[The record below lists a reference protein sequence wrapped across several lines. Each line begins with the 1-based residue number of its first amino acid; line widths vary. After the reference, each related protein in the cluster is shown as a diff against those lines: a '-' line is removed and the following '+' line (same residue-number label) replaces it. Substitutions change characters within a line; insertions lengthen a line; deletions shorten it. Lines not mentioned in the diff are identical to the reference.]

1 MKTRLSTMVGVAMA
15 FVLATVCAA
24 WAVSPEVPRFITYQG
39 RLTTSGGA
47 AVPDGNHTI
56 AVRVWR
62 DAISTNPLDLVWNS
76 GAITVATVDG
86 LFTVRLG
93 EAPQPS
99 INPYDFLDTTRFI
112 GVTVGADPEMTPR
125 MRLGAVPYAWTAG
138 SASIAVT
145 TYNSGVGTDQIA
157 DGTVGLIDLDP
168 ATVPAV
174 GQTFLGGSTTSTS
187 TATIAQFT
195 VNAPGPGY
203 LYVMVSGQWWLDA
216 DATSSSSLYA
226 FFFMGLCDAPANSLT
241 CEGTY
246 DDYNYTDP
254 DNVSSG
260 NSTHGFSI
268 ARVVPIGSAGP
279 VPFFLNGHVTAPGQ
293 TLYLYGGV
301 TATAMFFPA
310 GLSVTNPAAAVPQ
323 SQRSGE

>member
-1 MKTRLSTMVGVAMA
+1 MKTRLVKMIGVPMALLLVAVG
-15 FVLATVCAA
+15 AA

-39 RLTTSGGA
+39 RLMTSSGTV
-47 AVPDGNHTI
+47 VPDGNHSIT
-56 AVRVWR
+56 VKVWR
-62 DAISTNPLDLVWNS
+62 DAISTNPLDLIWNS
-76 GAITVATVDG
+76 GAMTVATVDG

-138 SASIAVT
+138 SASIAAT

-157 DGTVGLIDLDP
+157 DGAVGVIDLDP
-168 ATVPAV
+168 AAVPAI
-174 GQTFLGGSTTSTS
+174 GQTFLGGSTGSTS

-216 DATSSSSLYA
+216 DATSSSSLYTY
-226 FFFMGLCDAPANSLT
+226 FFMGLCDAPANSFT

-246 DDYNYTDP
+246 DDYNFIDP
-254 DNVSSG
+254 DDASSG
-260 NSTHGFSI
+260 NSTHGFTVT
-268 ARVVPIGSAGP
+268 RVVQVGSAGP
-279 VPFFLNGHVTAPGQ
+279 VPFFLNGHVTVPGQ

-301 TATAMFFPA
+301 TATAMFFPV

-323 SQRSGE
+323 SQRSGQ

>member
-1 MKTRLSTMVGVAMA
+1 MKTQWVKMAGVAMTLLM
-15 FVLATVCAA
+15 VMATAA
-24 WAVSPEVPRFITYQG
+24 WAVTPEVPRFITYQG
-39 RLTTSGGA
+39 RLTTSLGA
-47 AVPDGNHTI
+47 PVPDGNHTI
-56 AVRVWR
+56 TVKVWR
-62 DAISTNPLDLVWNS
+62 DAVSTNPLDLVWNS
-76 GAITVATVDG
+76 GSMTVATIDG

-138 SASIAVT
+138 SASVAVT
-145 TYNSGVGTDQIA
+145 TYVGGVGTDQIA
-157 DGTVGLIDLDP
+157 DGSVGVIDLDP
-168 ATVPAV
+168 GTVPAI
-174 GQTFLGGSTTSTS
+174 GQTFLGGSTASTT

-216 DATSSSSLYA
+216 DATSSSSLYS
-226 FFFMGLCDAPANSLT
+226 FFFMGLCDAPANSST

-246 DDYNYTDP
+246 DDYNFTDP
-254 DNVSSG
+254 DDASSG
-260 NSTHGFSI
+260 NSTHGFTVT
-268 ARVVPIGSAGP
+268 RVVPVGSAGP

-301 TATAMFFPA
+301 AATAMFFPA